1 MACAPLRRAT
11 LRAAHAALRRA
22 AGSAH
27 GARLVTSQAHDLTSA
42 CSCPAVPWAAPAP
55 SSVRVA
61 VVSGVR
67 RLPDPPTLLAI
78 RRGTANSRRR
88 VNRLAGGLS

>member
-42 CSCPAVPWAAPAP
+42 CSRPAVPWAAPAP
-55 SSVRVA
+55 SSLRVD
-61 VVSGVR
+61 VVSCVR
-67 RLPDPPTLLAI
+67 SLPDLVPLRDPPRNGELSP
-78 RRGTANSRRR
+78 SRQ
-88 VNRLAGGLS
+88 